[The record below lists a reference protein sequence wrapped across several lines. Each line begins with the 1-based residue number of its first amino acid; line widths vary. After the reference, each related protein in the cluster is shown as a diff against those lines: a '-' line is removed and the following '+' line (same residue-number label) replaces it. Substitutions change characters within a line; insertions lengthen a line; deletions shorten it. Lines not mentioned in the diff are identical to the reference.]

1 MKKILIHSLSVL
13 LLFTA
18 CQKEAPQ
25 EEKEP
30 NIPTP
35 EKPQPVPAPLV
46 KGKTTEEQL
55 LGEWR
60 LLSIKDSN
68 DPLNRE
74 ISNCK
79 RQSSITF
86 EKNYKASEISY
97 FLDKELGECKHKS
110 HQYTIN
116 IQENK
121 LTLKEGTQEDTYT
134 YQIQGDILTL
144 AYPFK
149 QNDGN
154 IITVTTSYKKNYEY
168 NPKKE
173 LVGTWYIHSLKRAGY
188 NYNDVLENGNCMTK
202 EKIVF
207 TTTDVKIYQYDLV
220 SVKCKEV
227 IYQGT
232 YEISDDLTR
241 IIVTSKRNGVKGYRE
256 FFLDNGTLE
265 VFGYISNGDLEQKF
279 YRKDK
284 KYNDE

>member
-35 EKPQPVPAPLV
+35 EKPQPAPAPPV
-46 KGKTTEEQL
+46 KEKTAEEQL

-68 DPLNRE
+68 DPL
-74 ISNCK
+74 
-79 RQSSITF
+79 
-86 EKNYKASEISY
+86 
-97 FLDKELGECKHKS
+97 DKELGECKHKS
-110 HQYTIN
+110 HQYTVN

-134 YQIQGDILTL
+134 YQIKGDILTL

-173 LVGTWYIHSLKRAGY
+173 LIGTWYIHSLKRAGY

-207 TTTDVKIYQYDLV
+207 TTTDVKIYQYDLG

-232 YEISDDLTR
+232 YEISNDLTR